1 MAKTIKDLDYYL
13 NGIKSGNKYVLAEA
27 ITLAESTHTHKK
39 QIAEKLIEN
48 CFGYSKQ
55 NKTCRIAVTGSPGAG
70 KSTLIN
76 ALGESFVD
84 AGYRVAVLAIDPS
97 SQQTMG
103 SILGDKTRMYEL
115 SQREN
120 AFIRPTASGSYLGG
134 THRKTKESILLCEAA
149 GYTIILVETVGV
161 GQSEIEVSN
170 LTDMTILVL
179 QPGAGDDLQGI
190 KRGIMEIAD
199 ILTVN
204 KSDGELLNAA
214 RQTLK
219 FYSEAIKYYP
229 QKHQGINIKTT
240 MCSALTQWGI
250 EELRDL
256 VIDLQR
262 ELADRNIIESLRLN
276 QEILNFENNLKDF
289 AINLILKDKKI
300 QELVMLIKEDLQNGK
315 INSIQAINKLQIWST
330 HHNQIGTLR

>member
-13 NGIKSGNKYVLAEA
+13 NGIKSGNKYILAEA
-27 ITLAESTHTHKK
+27 ITLAESTHSHKK
-39 QIAEKLIEN
+39 QLAGKLIEK
-48 CFGYSKQ
+48 CIEYSKQ
-55 NKTCRIAVTGSPGAG
+55 NTTCRIAITGSPGAG

-97 SQQTMG
+97 SQQTKG

-120 AFIRPTASGSYLGG
+120 TFIRPTASGAYLGG
-134 THRKTKESILLCEAA
+134 IHRKTKESILLCEAA

-199 ILTVN
+199 VLAVN

-214 RQTLK
+214 QQTFK

-229 QKHQGINIKTT
+229 QKHQGINIKAT
-240 MCSALTQWGI
+240 MCSALTNLGI

-256 VIDLQR
+256 VIDLHR
-262 ELADRNIIESLRLN
+262 ELTNRNLIESMRLN

-289 AINLILKDKKI
+289 AIDLILKDKKI
-300 QELVMLIKEDLQNGK
+300 QELVMIIKEDLKNGK
-315 INSIQAINKLQIWST
+315 INSIQAINKLQLWSIQ
-330 HHNQIGTLR
+330 HAQIDI

>member
-27 ITLAESTHTHKK
+27 ITLAESTHSHKK
-39 QIAEKLIEN
+39 KLAEKLIEQ
-48 CFGYSKQ
+48 CFEYSKQ
-55 NKTCRIAVTGSPGAG
+55 KKTCRIAITGSPGAG

-134 THRKTKESILLCEAA
+134 IHRKTKESILLCEAA

-199 ILTVN
+199 VLAVN

-214 RQTLK
+214 RQTFK

-229 QKHQGINIKTT
+229 QKHQGINIKAT
-240 MCSALTQWGI
+240 MCSALTKWQIG
-250 EELRDL
+250 ELRDL
-256 VIDLQR
+256 VIDLHR
-262 ELADRNIIESLRLN
+262 ELTNHHILESMRLN

-289 AINLILKDKKI
+289 AIDIVLKDKKI
-300 QELVMLIKEDLQNGK
+300 QKLVMTIKEDLQNGK
-315 INSIQAINKLQIWST
+315 INSTQAINKLQMWSI
-330 HHNQIGTLR
+330 HHTQIDA